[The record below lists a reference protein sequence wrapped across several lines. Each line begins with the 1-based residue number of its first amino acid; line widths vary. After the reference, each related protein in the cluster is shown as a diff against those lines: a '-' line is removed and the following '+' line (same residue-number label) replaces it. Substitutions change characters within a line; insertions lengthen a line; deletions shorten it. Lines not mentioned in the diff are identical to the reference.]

1 MQARE
6 SKCYVKKRK
15 RKIECP
21 CRILLHSASS
31 EPSEQSGWPSH
42 IHASATH
49 SPFPEWHVNWSAVQF
64 FVPTRWGSIG
74 PWFSFVTR
82 CQPRGTALTA
92 RDPVSLSRECTMP
105 FDELYFRRVRGESS
119 RETANRIPRVNC
131 ISRKIYSPSLCS
143 TLKERDRPREISF
156 LFLFTFVSPILSYL
170 SLVFLVKFLNLNRSW
185 FN

>member
-1 MQARE
+1 MRE
-6 SKCYVKKRK
+6 SECYVKKRK

-64 FVPTRWGSIG
+64 FIPTRWRSIG

-82 CQPRGTALTA
+82 CQPHGTALTA

-105 FDELYFRRVRGESS
+105 FDKLYFRRVRGEPS

-131 ISRKIYSPSLCS
+131 ISRKIYSPSLRP
-143 TLKERDRPREISF
+143 TLEERRLREISF
-156 LFLFTFVSPILSYL
+156 LFYLLSFLLFSPIAQSF
-170 SLVFLVKFLNLNRSW
+170 SI
-185 FN
+185 

>member
-1 MQARE
+1 MRE

-31 EPSEQSGWPSH
+31 EPSEQSEWPSH

-64 FVPTRWGSIG
+64 FIPTRWRSIG

-82 CQPRGTALTA
+82 CQPHGTALTA

-105 FDELYFRRVRGESS
+105 FEKLYFRRVRGEPS

-131 ISRKIYSPSLCS
+131 VSRKIY
-143 TLKERDRPREISF
+143 THRR
-156 LFLFTFVSPILSYL
+156 FVQRLRN
-170 SLVFLVKFLNLNRSW
+170 VVCEKFLSFFIYFRPFYPLLSRKVSQ
-185 FN
+185 FKPVLI